1 MQFATLQEAFPQSYK
16 KKSPSPPS
24 LPTTHAN
31 DNSKSKFNENSNS
44 NSNENSNE
52 NDYNYINPYRTDED
66 CYYTKEGIKMGS
78 CKDADK
84 IVMTN
89 ANGTEIVT
97 KNCSPLQVP
106 EYKLPLKKTDI
117 NNNNKVIEN
126 SLSNNNSRND
136 NITMNKYAIKPFD
149 YDEYDAY
156 LHINDIN
163 TNNID
168 NTPEYRTTPLLKDY
182 LISLRNNFKK
192 INKDNKE
199 NIKLEN
205 VEQFTNYTK
214 KKITVDINI
223 YNLLLFMF
231 IGIVVL
237 ILCDQ
242 IMKLAIIIAR
252 NKNI

>member
-1 MQFATLQEAFPQSYK
+1 
-16 KKSPSPPS
+16 
-24 LPTTHAN
+24 
-31 DNSKSKFNENSNS
+31 
-44 NSNENSNE
+44 
-52 NDYNYINPYRTDED
+52 
-66 CYYTKEGIKMGS
+66 
-78 CKDADK
+78 
-84 IVMTN
+84 
-89 ANGTEIVT
+89 
-97 KNCSPLQVP
+97 
-106 EYKLPLKKTDI
+106 
-117 NNNNKVIEN
+117 
-126 SLSNNNSRND
+126 
-136 NITMNKYAIKPFD
+136 MNKYAIKPFD

-242 IMKLAIIIAR
+242 IMKLAIIIAK